1 MPTGATFYHAT
12 GASPTA
18 ITTAVATAT
27 GSLSSGA
34 YAITAASGFID
45 VASGSIDTPI
55 DPPGIAT
62 AGAWSIVQVGDRGQ
76 LHLGC
81 LGGFL

>member
-1 MPTGATFYHAT
+1 MPTRATFYHAT
-12 GASPTA
+12 GASPTT

-27 GSLSSGA
+27 GSLSSGP
-34 YAITAASGFID
+34 YAITAASFID
-45 VASGSIDTPI
+45 TASGSIDTPI